1 MKEWVKNLE
10 LVKKKAI
17 ALDYD
22 SDDVDLALESCEP
35 LLSEVK
41 FLRKYR
47 KHNGSTQC
55 TEASLQEF
63 MNKAKDQWINKMG

>member
-10 LVKKKAI
+10 MVKKKAI

-22 SDDVDLALESCEP
+22 VDDVDIALESCEP

-47 KHNGSTQC
+47 KHNTSTQC